1 MAARRT
7 QAQQRQPEQQRSAAP
22 ILTTGRDALADL
34 LDDDDGSSIV
44 KTDNDALA
52 SITKSEVGMQLD
64 AAHRWPRSIARFM
77 EDATALAT
85 MSKSTAQ
92 SCIYTLPV
100 RKGGDKPITGP
111 SVRLAEMCATSWGNL
126 HTGARMIDIGQRDVT
141 AQALAWDLEKNLR
154 LSIEVKRGIMT
165 SGDYGKVAHRFGDD
179 MIRVTSMA
187 AISIAL
193 RNAIFRI
200 IPRALVNHVY
210 EQAERTATGVV
221 DGTFKQERDAAIG
234 WFVNKKGVTPER
246 IYARLGITRLED
258 MTPELLAALY
268 GIGSAIKAR
277 ESSVDEA
284 FPPPGAAKPAGPRK
298 SAGQALDDMVSEHQS
313 AKKSQPPPAND
324 DAQLTAAAVH
334 DALSNADDDWEPANR
349 IDIIKGWSPAE
360 QRIAYDWAVAFSATP
375 DNEGPPEQPEFTMIG
390 REPGSDG

>member
-1 MAARRT
+1 MAARKT
-7 QAQQRQPEQQRSAAP
+7 QAQQRPAPRAAAPAP
-22 ILTTGRDALADL
+22 ILTTGRDALAAL

-44 KTDNDALA
+44 RTDDDALA
-52 SITKSEVGMQLD
+52 AITKSEVGMQLD

-85 MSKSTAQ
+85 MSKATAQ

-126 HTGARMIDIGQRDVT
+126 HTGARIINTGARDVT

-154 LSIEVKRGIMT
+154 LSIEVKRGIIT
-165 SGDYGKVAHRFGDD
+165 SDGRIYGDD

-234 WFVNKKGVTPER
+234 WFVNKKGVSPER
-246 IYARLGITRLED
+246 IYARLGIARLEE

-268 GIGSAIKAR
+268 GIGSSIKSNETSA
-277 ESSVDEA
+277 EDA
-284 FPPPGAAKPAGPRK
+284 FPAPGAARAAAGPRK
-298 SAGQALDDMVSEHQS
+298 SSGQALDDMVTEHQS
-313 AKKSQPPPAND
+313 TKKSQPPPAND
-324 DAQLTAAAVH
+324 GQLTAAQVH
-334 DALSNADDDWEPANR
+334 AALADVDDDWEPAHGL
-349 IDIIKGWSPAE
+349 DLIKGWSPAE
-360 QRIAYDWAVAFSATP
+360 QRIAYDWALAFAATP
-375 DNEGPPEQPEFTMIG
+375 DNEGPPEQPEFTLLA